1 MTISD
6 VNEQGYCY
14 QLVMLMDKVYHFSDV
29 NEMGNHYRLV
39 LLMHRGYLVMQMN
52 WPILVTGKSHKLIK

>member
-14 QLVMLMDKVYHFSDV
+14 QLVMLMDRVYHFSDI
-29 NEMGNHYRLV
+29 NEQGNHYQLV
-39 LLMHRGYLVMQMN
+39 LLMDRGYSVMQMN
-52 WPILVTGKSHKLIK
+52 WPIFLMGKWHKLIK

>member
-14 QLVMLMDKVYHFSDV
+14 RLVMLMDRVYHFSDV
-29 NEMGNHYRLV
+29 NEKGNRYQSV
-39 LLMHRGYLVMQMN
+39 LLMDRGYSVMQMK
-52 WPILVTGKSHKLIK
+52 WPILVTGKLHKLIK

>member
-14 QLVMLMDKVYHFSDV
+14 QLVMLMDRVYHCSDV
-29 NEMGNHYRLV
+29 DERGNCFQLV
-39 LLMHRGYLVMQMN
+39 LLMNRGYLVMQMK
-52 WPILVTGKSHKLIK
+52 WPILVMGKSLKLIK